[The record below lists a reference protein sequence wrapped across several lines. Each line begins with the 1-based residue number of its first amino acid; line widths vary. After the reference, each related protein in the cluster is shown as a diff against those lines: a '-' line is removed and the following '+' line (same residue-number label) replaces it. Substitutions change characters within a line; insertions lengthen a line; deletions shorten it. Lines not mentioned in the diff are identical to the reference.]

1 MPYNAHSVNAYKET
15 RVKTAGRGRII
26 VMLYDEAIKQLDTA
40 LELLDEK
47 SKHLD
52 KVNNAITKAQDIVA
66 ELMVSL
72 DFEQGG
78 EIARNLFRL
87 YLYFNDELMEGNI
100 KKDPEPVRRVRKLL
114 AELRSAWKQIE
125 AQAGGPGGG
134 SQGINIAG

>member
-1 MPYNAHSVNAYKET
+1 MSYHAHSVNAYKET

-40 LELLDEK
+40 VELLEQK
-47 SKHLD
+47 TKQLD
-52 KVNNAITKAQDIVA
+52 KVNNAITKAQDIIA

-87 YLYFNDELMEGNI
+87 YLYFNDELMEANM
-100 KKDPEPVRRVRKLL
+100 KKEVEPIRGVRRYL
-114 AELRSAWKQIE
+114 AELRTAWKQIE
-125 AQAGGPGGG
+125 SQASGPTNGG
-134 SQGINIAG
+134 QGVNIAG

>member
-125 AQAGGPGGG
+125 SQAGGPGGG

>member
-40 LELLDEK
+40 LGLLDEK
-47 SKHLD
+47 TKQLD

-87 YLYFNDELMEGNI
+87 YLYFNDELMEGNM

-125 AQAGGPGGG
+125 SQAGGPSAG

>member
-40 LELLDEK
+40 TELLEQK
-47 SKHLD
+47 TKQLD
-52 KVNNAITKAQDIVA
+52 KVNNAITKAQDILA

-87 YLYFNDELMEGNI
+87 YLYFNDELMEANL
-100 KKDPEPVRRVRKLL
+100 KKEVEPLRGVRRYL
-114 AELRSAWKQIE
+114 AELRAAWKQIE
-125 AQAGGPGGG
+125 NQASGPTNGN
-134 SQGINIAG
+134 QGVNIAG

>member
-26 VMLYDEAIKQLDTA
+26 VMLYDEAIKQLDA
-40 LELLDEK
+40 AVELLDQQTK
-47 SKHLD
+47 QLD
-52 KVNNAITKAQDIVA
+52 KVNNAVTKAQDVVA

-87 YLYFNDELMEGNI
+87 YLYFNDELMEGNM
-100 KKDPEPVRRVRKLL
+100 KKDPEPIRRVRKLL

-125 AQAGGPGGG
+125 SQSGGPSGG